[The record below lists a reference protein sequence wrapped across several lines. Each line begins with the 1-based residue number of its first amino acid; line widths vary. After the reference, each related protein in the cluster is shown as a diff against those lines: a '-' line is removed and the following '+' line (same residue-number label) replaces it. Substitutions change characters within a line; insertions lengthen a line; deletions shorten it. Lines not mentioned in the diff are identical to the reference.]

1 MHIEC
6 AYVITFVFLMER
18 IGGHVTDIVKILWI
32 FTFIVLFVNVLYL
45 IYIYIYIYFIHDIGV
60 ITLKSHTSHARNML
74 IISSSHLPAFIF
86 FTIKYDLYIADPSS
100 MRDACQIWT

>member
-45 IYIYIYIYFIHDIGV
+45 IYIYI
-60 ITLKSHTSHARNML
+60 
-74 IISSSHLPAFIF
+74 IF